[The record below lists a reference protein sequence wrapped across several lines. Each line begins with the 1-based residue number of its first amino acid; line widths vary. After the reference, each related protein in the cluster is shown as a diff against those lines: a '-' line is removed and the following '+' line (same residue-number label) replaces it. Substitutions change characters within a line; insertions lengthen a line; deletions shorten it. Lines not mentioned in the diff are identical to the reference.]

1 VTGPELAEL
10 AGLTEELARLRA
22 ELVTLRGDMD
32 ALDRGVIEASMAG
45 SRAQA
50 RAEALQARVA
60 DGGPVPGQARR
71 RLAVV
76 PPGGAA

>member
-10 AGLTEELARLRA
+10 AGLTEELAK
-22 ELVTLRGDMD
+22 
-32 ALDRGVIEASMAG
+32 
-45 SRAQA
+45 
-50 RAEALQARVA
+50 ARVA